1 MGDSKKNFTDENFS
15 TYTNMVKY
23 VRNLKM
29 LEVHKRKISQ
39 KIYNLYINLSTKNTN
54 LEKYVVNPREFC
66 DTICKD
72 YIKNTPI
79 YTVYLET
86 VKKFSL
92 VIAIM
97 ALVCDLLLDKPL
109 VSKYFIFILIGA
121 FFISM
126 VLTYLKLYR
135 SEKYGLEEE
144 SLKYKIL
151 YNISALIL
159 IVPVFMWRNKI
170 LLNGEISMILIGL
183 VFIVIFFISSYI
195 IRRSK
200 LDIDKKISYKSIV

>member
-15 TYTNMVKY
+15 TYTNMVRH

-29 LEVHKRKISQ
+29 LEVHKREINQ
-39 KIYNLYINLSTKNTN
+39 KVYNLYINLSTKNTN

-170 LLNGEISMILIGL
+170 LLNGKISMILIGL
-183 VFIVIFFISSYI
+183 VFIVMFFISSYI